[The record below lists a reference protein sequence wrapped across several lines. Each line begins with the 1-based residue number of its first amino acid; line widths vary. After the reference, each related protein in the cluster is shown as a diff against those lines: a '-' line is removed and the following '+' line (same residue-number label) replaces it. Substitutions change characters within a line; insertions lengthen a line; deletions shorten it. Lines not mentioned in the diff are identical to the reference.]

1 MRRGPCE
8 QGARHAT
15 SLDKMR
21 ITRRGD
27 EAVRV
32 RRREGLDDYFK
43 LGPGVRYMTDGWNEC
58 VLVRERGLPPGCAE
72 YERLDRNCPNLRIQP
87 TPFDRR
93 RRQKC

>member
-1 MRRGPCE
+1 
-8 QGARHAT
+8 
-15 SLDKMR
+15 MR

-58 VLVRERGLPPGCAE
+58 VLVREQAPSRV
-72 YERLDRNCPNLRIQP
+72 R
-87 TPFDRR
+87 
-93 RRQKC
+93 